1 MKDLNYL
8 RESFFDKAQEALVIF
23 DKELNFIDVNE
34 TLLVSLKL
42 NREQIIGK
50 NLIEISP
57 RIKETERY
65 KLYLEVIHTGEPV
78 VINEVRIDPGLGNY
92 VSMINVFKLGEGLGL
107 SAINITDLKE
117 AVDELETFVYKLSHD
132 MRAPIANILGLISIA
147 KTEIKDIKA
156 TKSYLSIIK
165 NQVERLD
172 TILQKLFET
181 TRIQHRNKT
190 IHLINFNQLID
201 SILHLFFNA
210 KGFNEIRIEK
220 DISVKQKF
228 YNDKSLLTS
237 LLQNLLENAIK
248 YRKENISN
256 AFIKITIV
264 DENGGVKIAISD
276 NGIGI
281 SDNLQKNVYKM
292 FFRATNQASGSGLGL
307 YTVNHPIK
315 RLGGNITLD
324 SKEKDGTTFTVYL
337 PNNKS

>member
-8 RESFFDKAQEALVIF
+8 RESFFYKAQEALVIF

-107 SAINITDLKE
+107 SAINITDRKE

-190 IHLINFNQLID
+190 IHLINFNQLIY

-264 DENGGVKIAISD
+264 DENGGVKIAISY

-307 YTVNHPIK
+307 YTVNHTIK

-324 SKEKDGTTFTVYL
+324 SKEKNGTTFTVYL